1 MWGPLISG
9 AWWCW
14 RNISS
19 PPTCCQKVLDQRGE
33 RKCIP
38 CCALHPGWVLTWG
51 WVHELLWVVAE
62 QSILDVATAH
72 TTGPWREREMDT
84 RAGLRAACWEMLG
97 PLHSSGSDE
106 RCRAWPG
113 AEQGPAEDA
122 LSGLVCGVIQPW
134 KRLSM
139 SSGCSPPA
147 PAGDMTAACR
157 AASLAR
163 LGGLPMPVESTTKCS
178 VPTAWEC
185 LLWCNCTHQSCF
197 E

>member
-1 MWGPLISG
+1 MWGPLTSG

-33 RKCIP
+33 RKCVP
-38 CCALHPGWVLTWG
+38 GCALHPGWVLTWG

-72 TTGPWREREMDT
+72 ATGPWREREMDT

-113 AEQGPAEDA
+113 PCQRCAF
-122 LSGLVCGVIQPW
+122 W
-134 KRLSM
+134 
-139 SSGCSPPA
+139 
-147 PAGDMTAACR
+147 AG
-157 AASLAR
+157 
-163 LGGLPMPVESTTKCS
+163 
-178 VPTAWEC
+178 
-185 LLWCNCTHQSCF
+185 LWCHPALEEALHVLGMLTSSPSWRHDCCLQSSQPGRTWWAAHARGVHHQVLSPHSVGVLALVQLHTP
-197 E
+197 ELL

>member
-1 MWGPLISG
+1 MWGPLTSG

-72 TTGPWREREMDT
+72 ATGPWRERERWT
-84 RAGLRAACWEMLG
+84 LELGSEQSVGRCWGPSTALGLMK
-97 PLHSSGSDE
+97 
-106 RCRAWPG
+106 G
-113 AEQGPAEDA
+113 AELGQGPAKDA
-122 LSGLVCGVIQPW
+122 LSGLVCGAIQPW

-157 AASLAR
+157 AASLAGF
-163 LGGLPMPVESTTKCS
+163 GGLPMPVESTTKCS

>member
-1 MWGPLISG
+1 MSQAVPSTLAGYLHGGGYMNFSGLLLSRAFLMWLRPTPLAPGERERWTLELGSEQPVGRCWGPS
-9 AWWCW
+9 
-14 RNISS
+14 
-19 PPTCCQKVLDQRGE
+19 T
-33 RKCIP
+33 
-38 CCALHPGWVLTWG
+38 AL
-51 WVHELLWVVAE
+51 
-62 QSILDVATAH
+62 
-72 TTGPWREREMDT
+72 
-84 RAGLRAACWEMLG
+84 GLMK
-97 PLHSSGSDE
+97 
-106 RCRAWPG
+106 G
-113 AEQGPAEDA
+113 AELGQGPAKDA
-122 LSGLVCGVIQPW
+122 LSGLVYGVIQPW